1 MPSGAL
7 SSLAGASQHKAPNIH
22 EHAAPPCPALLC
34 APQELFAALAGG
46 WQSLDCINLSTAF
59 HRLGQFAEAAP
70 GGPSAFQREQLLG
83 QGAWCWLLDQL
94 PAAAQA
100 PEFGGQCIS
109 NTLAA
114 LCRLDALSPS
124 LLHAL
129 HALHAPL
136 LRALQGTTGCGSS
149 GGGAGAGAG
158 AAGAGAPAGAA
169 AGLDNRGLSQVMWAF
184 GKDGNLKPLLLAVKP
199 QLFRALWAAAPN
211 LDAQVGAG
219 PLLQL
224 AC

>member
-1 MPSGAL
+1 MAQCPQTCCYARC
-7 SSLAGASQHKAPNIH
+7 
-22 EHAAPPCPALLC
+22 HAWLC

-59 HRLGQFAEAAP
+59 YRLGQFAEATA

-100 PEFGGQCIS
+100 PEFGGQCVS

-114 LCRLDALSPS
+114 LCRLNALSPS
-124 LLHAL
+124 LL

-136 LRALQGTTGCGSS
+136 LRALQGATGCGS
-149 GGGAGAGAG
+149 
-158 AAGAGAPAGAA
+158 AAGSVGYAAAGAPAAA
-169 AGLDNRGLSQVMWAF
+169 AGLDTRGLSQVMWAF
-184 GKDGNLKPLLLAVKP
+184 GNDRNLKPLLRAVKP
-199 QLFRALWAAAPN
+199 QLFGALWAAAPD

-219 PLLQL
+219 PQLQL